1 MKSIGYCAASIN
13 GSKYLNDQIKYKLY
27 MHKIKH
33 HQSLKDFESLK
44 FTDVT
49 IHFENG
55 EIIKFPDFSLKK
67 GEKVLLSGPSGVGK
81 STLLRI
87 ILGLEEN
94 VSGKI
99 TFFSSKGKILN
110 PNLEEIGYI
119 EQEAVLFPGSIRE
132 NIAMFKEN
140 MADKINDKVKKM
152 KFWADITRLSE
163 GLDTQI
169 FNLLI

>member
-1 MKSIGYCAASIN
+1 M
-13 GSKYLNDQIKYKLY
+13 
-27 MHKIKH
+27 
-33 HQSLKDFESLK
+33 
-44 FTDVT
+44 
-49 IHFENG
+49 
-55 EIIKFPDFSLKK
+55 
-67 GEKVLLSGPSGVGK
+67 LLSGPSGVGK

-140 MADKINDKVKKM
+140 MADKINDKVKK
-152 KFWADITRLSE
+152 
-163 GLDTQI
+163 
-169 FNLLI
+169 

>member
-1 MKSIGYCAASIN
+1 MMEVILFSDCWSVDLSQGFIIRCVCSNWKFLYSILQSMKSIGYCAASIN

-67 GEKVLLSGPSGVGK
+67 EKKCYFLVRQELERVL
-81 STLLRI
+81 
-87 ILGLEEN
+87 
-94 VSGKI
+94 
-99 TFFSSKGKILN
+99 
-110 PNLEEIGYI
+110 Y
-119 EQEAVLFPGSIRE
+119 
-132 NIAMFKEN
+132 
-140 MADKINDKVKKM
+140 
-152 KFWADITRLSE
+152 
-163 GLDTQI
+163 
-169 FNLLI
+169 